1 MTASHDP
8 SHAGDGPPLEP
19 LSPDDERSA
28 PELVGRAATFADAQ
42 GLPLD
47 DFQREGLTALER
59 GRSVLVAAPTGAGKT
74 LVGEFAVWRALA
86 TGGKCF
92 YTTPI
97 KALSNQKFA
106 DLRAVHGD
114 QAVGLLTGDNAINGD
129 APIVV
134 MTTEVLRNMLY
145 EESATLR
152 GLQAVVLDEVHYL
165 ADRER
170 GAVWEEVIIQ
180 LPPEV
185 QLACLSATVSNAEE
199 FGAWLRQA
207 RPRAADV
214 AVAVE
219 AADDAVAA
227 RATECEVVISEH
239 RPVPLE
245 HHYAVGERF
254 YDLFR
259 AGGAGGRKPS
269 KSQKEAARRAQ
280 GGVPNPEVLMLERR
294 AASQRVTRRG
304 RRAPAG
310 PRMRPPRR
318 FEIIDQLQRRDWL
331 PAIVFVF
338 SRDGCDKAVQ
348 QVLGDGV
355 DLTSASERDAIRAE
369 LDHLREEIPR
379 EDRAVLGFDAFARG
393 LEAGVAAHHA
403 GLVPAFKEIVER
415 LFVRGLVKVCYATET
430 LALGINMPARTVVI
444 ERLEKWTG
452 QQHELLTPGQFTQ
465 LTGRAGRRGLDRL
478 GHAVVLHQRDV
489 DFKTVAGLVGR
500 RTQPL
505 TSSFAPSYNMAVNL
519 LRRLD
524 RDHAER
530 LLERSFAQY
539 QAAARTGD
547 DAEQIERNR
556 EALAGYARNLRS
568 DHGDFAEYWALR
580 RQLDDLEQAGAADR
594 KRRRREAVTGRL
606 ERLREGDV
614 VALPRRGGSTELAA
628 VIGRSSSRSGVPL
641 ARVVTADRRQDRV
654 GPRELD
660 QPPVHLG
667 RVTLPKKGG
676 PRQSSWRAR
685 VAASM
690 HELGLDP
697 EVRSEPIR
705 TDPEIARRTDELRE
719 AVRSHPVHH
728 DPRREEI
735 EVWARR
741 YDELSAQTANLEDR
755 VRHRTGSLVRQLGR
769 IIDVLADFDYLSD
782 EGEDPRPT
790 ERGERLAALY
800 VETDLVLAESIRAG
814 LLDDLDAADLA
825 AVASV
830 FVHETRSKDPPP
842 IAWPTDRVHGRV
854 EGVWDR
860 WETVAQ
866 AEDAAG
872 LPRTRV
878 PDAGFCHVVHRWAGG
893 ADLDAALTGTD
904 LTAGDF
910 VRSVKQ
916 VEDLLRQLAEA
927 EAGTPLAR
935 SARNAARQ
943 LVRGVVAQHRL

>member
-1 MTASHDP
+1 MTASH
-8 SHAGDGPPLEP
+8 EP
-19 LSPDDERSA
+19 AHEPAPEPDDA
-28 PELVGRAATFADAQ
+28 GPALTGRAQQFAEHQ
-42 GLPLD
+42 HVPLD
-47 DFQREGLTALER
+47 AFQREGIAALAA

-74 LVGEFAVWRALA
+74 LVGEFAVWRALD

-106 DLRAVHGD
+106 DLRAAHGD
-114 QAVGLLTGDNAINGD
+114 RAVGLLTGDNAINGD

-145 EESATLR
+145 EESPTLR

-214 AVAVE
+214 AVALE
-219 AADDAVAA
+219 ESDAETAA

-269 KSQKEAARRAQ
+269 KAQKQAARRAQ

-294 AASQRVTRRG
+294 AASHRVTRRG

-310 PRMRPPRR
+310 PRLRPPRR
-318 FEIIDQLQRRDWL
+318 VEVIDQLDRREWL

-355 DLTSASERDAIRAE
+355 ALTSASEREEIRAE
-369 LDHLREEIPR
+369 VDQLRQEIPR
-379 EDRAVLGFDAFARG
+379 ADRGVLGLDAFARG
-393 LEAGVAAHHA
+393 LETGVAAHHA

-524 RDHAER
+524 RQRAER

-539 QAAARTGD
+539 QAAARTGGD
-547 DAEQIERNR
+547 TEQIERNR

-568 DHGDFAEYWALR
+568 DHGDFGEYWALR
-580 RQLDDLEQAGAADR
+580 RELDDLERAGAADR
-594 KRRRREAVTGRL
+594 KRRHREAVTGRL
-606 ERLREGDV
+606 QQLREGDV
-614 VALPRRGGSTELAA
+614 VALPRRGGATELAA

-641 ARVVTADRRQDRV
+641 ARVVTADRRQDKI
-654 GPRELD
+654 GPRELA
-660 QPPVHLG
+660 QPPVPLG
-667 RVTLPKKGG
+667 QVSLPRKGG

-690 HELGLDP
+690 RELGLDP
-697 EVRSEPIR
+697 EVRTDPIR
-705 TDPEIARRTDELRE
+705 TDPELARRMEELRD
-719 AVRSHPVHH
+719 AVRAHPVHH
-728 DPRREEI
+728 DPQREEI

-741 YDELSAQTANLEDR
+741 YDELSARTAELEDR

-769 IIDVLADFDYLSD
+769 IIEVLADFDYLSD
-782 EGEDPRPT
+782 AGEDPEPT

-800 VETDLVLAESIRAG
+800 VETDLVLAEAIRAG
-814 LLDDLDAADLA
+814 LLDGLDGPDLA
-825 AVASV
+825 AVAST

-842 IAWPTDRVHGRV
+842 VQWPTDRVHARV

-860 WETVAQ
+860 WEAVAA

-878 PDAGFCHVVHRWAGG
+878 PDAGFCAVVHRWAGG
-893 ADLDAALTGTD
+893 ADLDAALAGTD

-916 VEDLLRQLAEA
+916 VEDLLRQLSEA

-935 SARNAARQ
+935 AARDAARQ